1 MDLSQWIER
10 HADFQPDRPALLFEG
25 NTITYA
31 DFDRRIR
38 RLAAMLKHGLG
49 VGRGDRV
56 AHLGYNSP
64 ELLDLVF
71 ACARLGAMVVPL
83 NWRLAAPEHLYILQ
97 NAAVSVVFAEP
108 DFQAH
113 IDGIRAQLKDC
124 KFVGYD
130 KVGAGWL
137 DYDALLQAAAGDD
150 RNPHVSYESPLLI
163 VYTSGTTGRPKGAV
177 LTQNAILW
185 NAINSTHAQDITRHD
200 RILTFLPMFH
210 VGGMNIQTTPALH
223 AGATILIQRRFEPG
237 AALQAIREFK
247 PTILLQV
254 PAALQAMMQHPEWAT
269 TDLSCIRLAMTGST
283 IVPLPLIRALLERG
297 IPCGQVY
304 GSTETAP
311 TCIYLRGDDGARK
324 IGSCGKPALHCEVR
338 VVDDQGRDVDAD
350 EPGEILVRGPN
361 VMFEYWG
368 NEEAT
373 AEALRDGWFHTGD
386 IGYRDAEGFYYVNER
401 KKDMIISGSENIYPA
416 ELEAVLA
423 ECPDIQEAAVVARPD
438 AKWGEVAVAMVVRK
452 QGSRLGPE
460 EVLALFRGRLA
471 RFKHPHDVIFVEAL
485 PRNVMGKVL
494 KYQLRE
500 MLRR

>member
-1 MDLSQWIER
+1 MDLSLWIER
-10 HADFQPDRPALLFEG
+10 HADFQPDHPAILFEG
-25 NTITYA
+25 RTISYGE
-31 DFDRRIR
+31 FDGRIR

-83 NWRLAAPEHLYILQ
+83 NWRLAAPEHLYILE

-108 DFQAH
+108 DFLAH
-113 IDGIRAQLKDC
+113 VDSIRARLKDC

-130 KVGAGWL
+130 AERDGWQ
-137 DYDALLQAAAGDD
+137 DYGTLLAAAEGDD
-150 RNPHVSYESPLLI
+150 RNPHVSYDNPLLI

-185 NAINSTHAQDITRHD
+185 NAINGTHAQDLTRYD
-200 RILTFLPMFH
+200 RVLTFLPMFH

-223 AGATILIQRRFEPG
+223 AGATVMIQRRFEPG
-237 AALQAIREFK
+237 AALEAIRSFR
-247 PTILLQV
+247 PTLLLQV
-254 PAALQAMMQHPEWAT
+254 PAAMQAMMQHPEWAA
-269 TDLSCIRLAMTGST
+269 TDTSCIRLAMTGST
-283 IVPLPLIRALLERG
+283 IVPLPLIRALLERN
-297 IPCGQVY
+297 IPCGQIY

-311 TCIYLRGDDGARK
+311 TCIYLRGDDGMRK
-324 IGSCGKPALHCEVR
+324 IGSCGKPGLHCEVR
-338 VVDDQGRDVDAD
+338 VVDDEGRDLGANQ
-350 EPGEILVRGPN
+350 PGEILVRGPN

-368 NEEAT
+368 NAEAT
-373 AEALRDGWFHTGD
+373 AEALRDGWYHTGD
-386 IGYRDAEGFYYVNER
+386 IGYRDDDGFYYVNER

-423 ECPDIQEAAVVARPD
+423 ECAEIQESAVVARPD
-438 AKWGEVAVAMVVRK
+438 QKWGEVAVAVVVRK
-452 QGSRLGPE
+452 TGSAIGPE
-460 EVLALFRGRLA
+460 DVLALFRGRLA
-471 RFKHPHDVIFVEAL
+471 RFKHPHDVIFVETL

>member
-1 MDLSQWIER
+1 
-10 HADFQPDRPALLFEG
+10 
-25 NTITYA
+25 
-31 DFDRRIR
+31 
-38 RLAAMLKHGLG
+38 
-49 VGRGDRV
+49 
-56 AHLGYNSP
+56 
-64 ELLDLVF
+64 
-71 ACARLGAMVVPL
+71 
-83 NWRLAAPEHLYILQ
+83 
-97 NAAVSVVFAEP
+97 
-108 DFQAH
+108 
-113 IDGIRAQLKDC
+113 
-124 KFVGYD
+124 
-130 KVGAGWL
+130 
-137 DYDALLQAAAGDD
+137 
-150 RNPHVSYESPLLI
+150 
-163 VYTSGTTGRPKGAV
+163 
-177 LTQNAILW
+177 
-185 NAINSTHAQDITRHD
+185 
-200 RILTFLPMFH
+200 
-210 VGGMNIQTTPALH
+210 
-223 AGATILIQRRFEPG
+223 
-237 AALQAIREFK
+237 
-247 PTILLQV
+247 
-254 PAALQAMMQHPEWAT
+254 
-269 TDLSCIRLAMTGST
+269 MTGST

-338 VVDDQGRDVDAD
+338 VVDDQGRDVEAD

-423 ECPDIQEAAVVARPD
+423 DCAEIAEAAVVARPD

-452 QGSRLGPE
+452 PGSRLGPE